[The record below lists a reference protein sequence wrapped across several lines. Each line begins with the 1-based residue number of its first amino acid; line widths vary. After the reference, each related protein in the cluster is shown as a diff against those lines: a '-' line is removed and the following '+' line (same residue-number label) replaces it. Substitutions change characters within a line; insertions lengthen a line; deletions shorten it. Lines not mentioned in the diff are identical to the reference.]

1 MKLAP
6 ECRSC
11 LLKKVR
17 SQAKPAISGEKELD
31 SLIAECECMFNEDF
45 AKRAGAADAAGK
57 IHRICYARMGI
68 SDPYLEIKDRDNRRA
83 ADTLSVVSEK
93 ISSLHDA
100 LTAAVIG
107 NAMDYG
113 ITGHTVADDLP
124 AFFNE
129 MFSRGLTLDDSEEF
143 LPLAP
148 RVVYFTDNC
157 GELIF
162 DMQFIRELKKQG
174 SCVTVVVKDGP
185 MLNDVTMREAE
196 RVGLSEVADVVY
208 SAGGGSLLGT
218 HPDSF
223 PDEVR
228 KAVDDATLLIAK
240 GLANYESLTEY
251 HLQKPVAYLLMIKCD
266 VVARHVSEAYGR
278 PVVKGNLVA
287 FLQRP
292 K

>member
-17 SQAKPAISGEKELD
+17 SEAVSVISGEKELD
-31 SLIAECECMFNEDF
+31 SLIADCGKIFDEEY
-45 AKRAGAADAAGK
+45 ARRAGAADAAGK

-83 ADTLSVVSEK
+83 ADTLSAVSGN
-93 ISSLHDA
+93 ITTLHDA

-129 MFSRGLTLDDSEEF
+129 MFSRGLTLDDSGEF
-143 LPLAP
+143 LPLSS

-251 HLQKPVAYLLMIKCD
+251 HLQKPVAYLMMIKCD

>member
-93 ISSLHDA
+93 ISSLHNA

-162 DMQFIRELKKQG
+162 DMQFIRELKKTG
-174 SCVTVVVKDGP
+174 KLCHCSGKGWTDVKRCNHARGRTCRTFRGRGCR
-185 MLNDVTMREAE
+185 LFR
-196 RVGLSEVADVVY
+196 RW
-208 SAGGGSLLGT
+208 
-218 HPDSF
+218 
-223 PDEVR
+223 
-228 KAVDDATLLIAK
+228 
-240 GLANYESLTEY
+240 GLASWNAPGLI
-251 HLQKPVAYLLMIKCD
+251 P
-266 VVARHVSEAYGR
+266 G
-278 PVVKGNLVA
+278 
-287 FLQRP
+287 
-292 K
+292 